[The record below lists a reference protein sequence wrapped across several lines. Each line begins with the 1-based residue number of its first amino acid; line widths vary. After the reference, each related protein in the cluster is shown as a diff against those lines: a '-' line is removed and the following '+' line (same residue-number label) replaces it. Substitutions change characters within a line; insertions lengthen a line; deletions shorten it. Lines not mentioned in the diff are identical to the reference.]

1 LLATDNKQIIVPA
14 NKTDSSFF
22 PAKPFLKWAGSKRQ
36 LLPKFIDLYT
46 PDLKDGKIK
55 NYYEPF
61 TGSGAVFFDIAQ
73 RYRIDSAFLYDVN
86 EDLVLTYHVI
96 QSQVYKLIDNLNQHE
111 KKYLALNKTERFG
124 YFYEQ
129 RMLFNQQR
137 LHKNSYNHTDKG
149 IGRAAQFI
157 FLNRTCFNGLFRVNS
172 KGEFNTPAGDYANPS
187 ICDQEN
193 LLAVSG
199 LLSKATVRKADFTE
213 VLKDVKSPAFIYF
226 DPPYRPLTVTANF
239 TAYSKSAFTDQQ
251 QLQLADVYRKLDK
264 KKIAMMLSN
273 SDAPNGFFDDLYKGF
288 HIKRIPARRLINADA
303 SKRGS
308 VNEIVITNYPV

>member
-1 LLATDNKQIIVPA
+1 MPANQTDNH
-14 NKTDSSFF
+14 SF

-36 LLPKFIDLYT
+36 LLPKFIDLYAS
-46 PDLKDGKIK
+46 DLKDGKIK

-73 RYRIDSAFLYDVN
+73 RYRIDNAFLYDVN
-86 EDLVLTYHVI
+86 EDLVLTYQVI
-96 QSQVYKLIDNLNQHE
+96 QSQVYKLVDTLNRHE
-111 KKYLALNKTERFG
+111 KKYLALNKTERVG

-129 RMLFNQQR
+129 RMLFNQER
-137 LHKNSYNHTDKG
+137 FNNNSHSHTDKS
-149 IGRAAQFI
+149 INRAAQFI

-187 ICDQEN
+187 ICDEDN
-193 LLAVSG
+193 LLAVSQ
-199 LLSKATVRKADFTE
+199 LLSKATIKKADFTQ
-213 VLKDVKSPAFIYF
+213 VLKDVKPPAFIYF

-251 QLQLADVYRKLDK
+251 QLQLADMYRKLDK
-264 KKIAMMLSN
+264 MKIAMMLSN
-273 SDAPNGFFDDLYKGF
+273 SDAANGFFDDLYRGF

-303 SKRGS
+303 SKRGT

>member
-1 LLATDNKQIIVPA
+1 LPA
-14 NKTDSSFF
+14 NKTDSRFF

-46 PDLKDGKIK
+46 PELKSGKIK

-61 TGSGAVFFDIAQ
+61 MGSGAVFFDIAQ
-73 RYRIDSAFLYDVN
+73 RYQIDNAFLYDVN
-86 EDLVLTYHVI
+86 EDLVLTYRVI
-96 QSQVYKLIDNLNQHE
+96 QSQVCKLIDMLTRHG
-111 KKYLALNKTERFG
+111 KKYLALNKIERVR

-137 LHKNSYNHTDKG
+137 SDKDVYSHPDKSVN
-149 IGRAAQFI
+149 RAAQLI

-172 KGEFNTPAGDYANPS
+172 KGEFNTPMGDYANPS

-193 LLAVSG
+193 LLVVSD
-199 LLSKATVRKADFTE
+199 LLSKASIRQADFTQ
-213 VLKDVKSPAFIYF
+213 VLKDVKPAAFIYF

-239 TAYSKSAFTDQQ
+239 TAYSKSAFTDRE
-251 QLQLADVYRKLDK
+251 QLQLAGIFRQLDK
-264 KKIAMMLSN
+264 KKVAIMLSN
-273 SDAPNGFFDDLYKGF
+273 SDTADGFFDDLYKGF

-303 SKRGS
+303 SKRGA